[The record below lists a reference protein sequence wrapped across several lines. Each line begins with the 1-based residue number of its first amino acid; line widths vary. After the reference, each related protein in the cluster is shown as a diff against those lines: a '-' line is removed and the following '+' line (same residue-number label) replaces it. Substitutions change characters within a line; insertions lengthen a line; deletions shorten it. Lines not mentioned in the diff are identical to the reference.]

1 MNALWRIEL
10 LGSLRATHGDRVVTQ
25 FRTQKAGSLLAYLA
39 FHSRHPHPREA
50 LLELL
55 WPELDLDA
63 SRNNLRFVLHSLR
76 QLLEPAGT
84 PAGSVLLADRSTV
97 SLRPEAFTSDVAE
110 LEAALAAAGRA
121 VEPAERAE
129 LLRPAVE
136 LYRGELL
143 PGAFEPWV
151 LTARQQVA
159 ESYLGALE
167 QLAAALEQI
176 GDLERAIVVARRAVA
191 ADPLREEAHCHLMRL
206 YAAAGQPAAT
216 LRQYQELERLLQEEL
231 DETPSAATRALA
243 EELRRSARA
252 VIVARGTPSAPTADR
267 RRPTAGRAPVGPA
280 PPPSD
285 QRRPLEAP
293 AGPSGDP
300 ALAVG
305 GRPSAVGTLPLQFTR
320 FFGREE
326 EIARLTGTLRIP
338 ETRLVTLTGPG
349 GSGKTRLAIA
359 AAGRLPAEFA
369 GAVWFVPLA
378 SLTEARLIPDAI
390 LGALGLSRSGAVEPL
405 EQVVGALQG
414 RRALLVL
421 DNFEQL
427 VEEGA
432 PLLLGLLARA
442 PELTCLVTSRERLEL
457 AGEQELIVLPL
468 PTPRMPAA
476 RSRSAEAA
484 APSGPNGTLAALM
497 GYASVQLFADRAR
510 AARPEFRLTLENA
523 GEVATLCDRLEGLPL
538 AIELAAAWAAMLTPG
553 QMVSRLERRFELLVS
568 LRRDLP
574 ARHRTLW
581 ATLEWSYQ
589 LLSPALQRFF
599 GQLSVFRGGWT
610 LEAAQAVCDE
620 PQALAHLRRLQES
633 SLVVVEEAGGAMR
646 YCLLETLREF
656 AAEQL
661 APEEHAELGR
671 RHAEFFLA
679 LAERAGLEWAGVAQ
693 GEWLERLDAEHDN
706 LRAALAWS
714 QSAAGNLDL
723 GMALGG
729 AMGWFWIARGYL
741 TEGREQSARLLAL
754 ERRPRSLQAPEAPHP
769 SPEGRVVRARLL
781 GGAGLLSGEQ
791 GDYEAAR
798 EYCQESLALYRQAGN
813 EKGIAAALLHL
824 GAVVREQGDLEA
836 ARAYFEEAVTI
847 QRRTG
852 AQGGIAVALANL
864 GTVDLCQGNAE
875 AARPLFEESRAL
887 YAQLRDKRGESWAL
901 HNLAMIAR
909 QSGDLASGYILEEQ
923 SLALRSELGDR
934 QGIATCLTG
943 FAEQARA
950 EGQPERAARLLG
962 AMEAVSG
969 AIGHALTRHERALYE
984 REVAAVRAALGEEGI
999 AAARAAGRALT
1010 VEQAVAEAL
1019 GRAGPPGTE

>member
-39 FHSRHPHPREA
+39 FHSRHPHPRDA

-97 SLRPEAFTSDVAE
+97 SLRPAAFTTDVAE
-110 LEAALAAAGRA
+110 LEAALSAAARA
-121 VEPAERAE
+121 VEPAERAR
-129 LLRPAVE
+129 LLLPAVE

-151 LTARQQVA
+151 LTAREQVA

-167 QLAAALEQI
+167 QLAAALEEI
-176 GDLERAIVVARRAVA
+176 GDLERAVEYARRAVA
-191 ADPLREEAHCHLMRL
+191 ADPVREEAHCHLMRL

-216 LRQYQELERLLQEEL
+216 LHQYQELERLLQEEL
-231 DETPSAATRALA
+231 GETPSAATRALA
-243 EELRRSARA
+243 EELRQSART
-252 VIVARGTPSAPTADR
+252 VIVARAFEPGR
-267 RRPTAGRAPVGPA
+267 ELGRRPPPGGAAGPPAGSASPPSSTMLPA
-280 PPPSD
+280 PPATDAEP
-285 QRRPLEAP
+285 PILLPTAP
-293 AGPSGDP
+293 ALP
-300 ALAVG
+300 A
-305 GRPSAVGTLPLQFTR
+305 QFTR

-326 EIARLTGTLRIP
+326 EIARLTATLRIS

-390 LGALGLSRSGAVEPL
+390 LGALGLSRSGAAEPL

-510 AARPEFRLTLENA
+510 AARPEFRLTPENA
-523 GEVATLCDRLEGLPL
+523 GEVAALCDRLEGLPL
-538 AIELAAAWAAMLTPG
+538 AIELAAAWATMLTPV

-656 AAEQL
+656 AAERL

-714 QSAAGNLDL
+714 QSAAGNLEL

-729 AMGWFWIARGYL
+729 ALGWFWIARGYL

-754 ERRPRSLQAPEAPHP
+754 ERLPRSPQAPEAPHP

-781 GGAGLLSGEQ
+781 GGAGMLSGEQ

-836 ARAYFEEAVTI
+836 ARSYFEEAVAI

-864 GTVDLCQGNAE
+864 GSVDLCQGDAE

-887 YAQLRDKRGESWAL
+887 YAQLRDKRGEAWTL

-909 QSGDLASGYILEEQ
+909 QSGDLASGCILEEQ
-923 SLALRSELGDR
+923 SLALRRELGDR

-950 EGQPERAARLLG
+950 EGQPERAARMLG

-969 AIGHALTRHERALYE
+969 AIGHALTRHEQALYE
-984 REVAAVRAALGEEGI
+984 REVAAARAALGEERF

-1010 VEQAVAEAL
+1010 MEQAVAEAL
-1019 GRAGPPGTE
+1019 GRAGPPGTG